1 MKLDI
6 DFHKIDLPVELMQ
19 ICGVSAACVY
29 AVLSDKSNEDGICNL
44 SRNEIAKITGLK
56 NRTIP
61 DLIAKLEVLGIVER
75 QYNPGY
81 ATTYHVTNI
90 LPAEQPEE
98 GPAEPTEPARQSEQQ
113 PELKPGYQYYGE
125 YQMIPLLPEEYKK
138 LGDKYGRKKTDKY
151 IAKME
156 IWMMKKNSN
165 RYDNYFG
172 ALADWMMTDA
182 QRLEQVQ
189 KSRQKYRPTLEGEE
203 DPNWRDAYVNEQER
217 QEELDKYLD
226 LIN

>member
-56 NRTIP
+56 NRIIP

-98 GPAEPTEPARQSEQQ
+98 VPAEPAERARQSEQR
-113 PELKPGYQYYGE
+113 PELKPEYKYYGE
-125 YQMIPLLPEEYKK
+125 YGWIAL
-138 LGDKYGRKKTDKY
+138 TDKDYADLVSEYGKRTIDNTISEIDNNREANKQYLPSTVRPGAYGKAY
-151 IAKME
+151 IKDWLRKDE
-156 IWMMKKNSN
+156 KRKNKGKKDII
-165 RYDNYFG
+165 R
-172 ALADWMMTDA
+172 
-182 QRLEQVQ
+182 
-189 KSRQKYRPTLEGEE
+189 
-203 DPNWRDAYVNEQER
+203 EQETR
-217 QEELDKYLD
+217 EVDKYLD
-226 LIN
+226 LVN

>member
-61 DLIAKLEVLGIVER
+61 DLIAKLEVLGIIER

-90 LPAEQPEE
+90 FPAEQPEE
-98 GPAEPTEPARQSEQQ
+98 VPAEPARQSEQRH
-113 PELKPGYQYYGE
+113 PAELKNGCKYYGE
-125 YQMIPLLPEEYKK
+125 YGWISL
-138 LGDKYGRKKTDKY
+138 TDKEYTELVSEYGKRTVDTVIAEIDNNREANKQYLPPAVRPGAYGKAY
-151 IAKME
+151 IKDWLRKDE
-156 IWMMKKNSN
+156 KRKNKGKKDII
-165 RYDNYFG
+165 R
-172 ALADWMMTDA
+172 
-182 QRLEQVQ
+182 
-189 KSRQKYRPTLEGEE
+189 
-203 DPNWRDAYVNEQER
+203 EQETR
-217 QEELDKYLD
+217 EVDKYLD
-226 LIN
+226 LVD